1 MKILDASVLIGIFD
15 LINRPDVFDDI
26 LKLGHE
32 LVIPKY
38 VQKEL
43 EAKPS
48 NIDVQKL
55 IKEGK
60 LIRLEKNLLVE
71 INVFRQNAEN
81 LKFGEIDVILTYQKL
96 GGYKNNVYCVLD
108 DGNARKVAS
117 KAKIKHTGL
126 IGLILMLEDRGIKNF
141 DEADEILTLLYN
153 SGVHAKVVL
162 KTLDT

>member
-32 LVIPKY
+32 LVVPKY
-38 VQKEL
+38 VQKEV

-60 LIRLEKNLLVE
+60 LTYSERNSFVE
-71 INVFRQNAEN
+71 IMNFKLTTSK
-81 LKFGEIDVILTYQKL
+81 LKEGEIDVILTCLKL
-96 GGYKNNVYCVLD
+96 G
-108 DGNARKVAS
+108 
-117 KAKIKHTGL
+117 
-126 IGLILMLEDRGIKNF
+126 
-141 DEADEILTLLYN
+141 
-153 SGVHAKVVL
+153 
-162 KTLDT
+162 

>member
-38 VQKEL
+38 VQKEVD
-43 EAKPS
+43 AKAL

-60 LIRLEKNLLVE
+60 LTYSERNSFVE
-71 INVFRQNAEN
+71 IMNFKLTTSK
-81 LKFGEIDVILTYQKL
+81 LKEGEIDVILTYLKL
-96 GGYKNNVYCVLD
+96 GGYENSVYCVLD
-108 DGNARKVAS
+108 DGDARKSAL
-117 KAKIKHTGL
+117 KLKIKHTGL
-126 IGLILMLEDRGIKNF
+126 IGLIIMLEDKGIKSF

-153 SGVHAKVVL
+153 SRFHMPKDFKHVRR
-162 KTLDT
+162 

>member
-38 VQKEL
+38 VQKEV
-43 EAKPS
+43 EAKS
-48 NIDVQKL
+48 TNIDVQKL

-60 LIRLEKNLLVE
+60 LTYSERNSFIE
-71 INVFRQNAEN
+71 IMHFKSTARK
-81 LKFGEIDVILTYQKL
+81 LKEGEIDVILTYTKL

-108 DGNARKVAS
+108 DGYARKVSS

-126 IGLILMLEDRGIKNF
+126 IGLILMLADKGIKSF

-153 SGVHAKVVL
+153 SKFHMPKDF
-162 KTLDT
+162 KHIRR